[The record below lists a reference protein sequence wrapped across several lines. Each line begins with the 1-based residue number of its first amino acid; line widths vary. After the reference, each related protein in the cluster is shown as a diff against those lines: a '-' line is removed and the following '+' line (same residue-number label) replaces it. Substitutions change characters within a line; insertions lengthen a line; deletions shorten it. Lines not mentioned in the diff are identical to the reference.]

1 MRLRREAGLFAVG
14 GMLGLLVDAGTVQAL
29 VGWGGWNPY
38 LARVLS
44 FLLAAT
50 VTWAWNRHRTFAHRT
65 SGRSPVAEW
74 MHWMALMG
82 LGACVNYAVYAA
94 LLLSF
99 EPLGRWPALAAA
111 AGSAVA
117 ALVNFCAARG
127 VLFRRPKPVS

>member
-1 MRLRREAGLFAVG
+1 MRLRREAGLFAIG
-14 GMLGLLVDAGTVQAL
+14 GALGLLVDAGTVQAL

-50 VTWAWNRHRTFAHRT
+50 VTWTWNRRHTFAHRD
-65 SGRSPVAEW
+65 SGRSPLAEW
-74 MHWMALMG
+74 LHWMALMG
-82 LGACVNYAVYAA
+82 LGACVNYAVYAS

-99 EPLGRWPALAAA
+99 ARLGRWPALAVA

-117 ALVNFCAARG
+117 ALVNFATARG
-127 VLFRRPKPVS
+127 VLFRRSKQAV